1 MAQHLT
7 EKELIEYQFKL
18 AKDADYRRMQAH
30 LQQCEPCSAALRG
43 VAERFS
49 ALELLRGQAT
59 ASDELIGRTLDGL
72 KTPDASQ
79 IAHFNWQRWVLA
91 AAAVVMVGAGLLIMN
106 YTGDGPARHGEYAKK
121 LDSLAEPLG
130 VGDEMSAEEVVADLT
145 RRVAGEPLADKGT
158 ADAPAA
164 PELVVAAKPR
174 ESLMDDMATL
184 PGAAMSR
191 AVGRREAALD
201 VNQML
206 VAKDF
211 DAGAGRMAPLRY
223 GPAETEVLDGKAA
236 HDARTRMGVT
246 GLGQFYGFRADG
258 MAEEPRPWAFA
269 GGGMGGMGGMGG
281 FGAAP
286 TDLALS
292 EDLFGR
298 PPFAPAS
305 AIELV
310 VLPRRDSVQLTI
322 YNSADLTL
330 VRERRNLTLKRGWNW
345 LQFMWANTLI
355 DPTSLHLEPLDHA
368 GEIEVQQLVY
378 PARLREIGRWLIRSQ
393 YEGQAPF
400 EITYFTSGLTWRA
413 FYMGTLS
420 ADETKMALEGYV
432 RVDNASGEDYEQAQT
447 RLIVGQVHLLDEIAA
462 LARRQRPHGPDPVV
476 ADAEGAAWGEWGVTN
491 LNGDGGNG
499 LSMKGVL
506 AFGDAFF
513 GTGKPK
519 EIRKE
524 GLSEYFLYTIE
535 GTETIAN
542 QWGKRL
548 GSFSAEDVNV

>member
-1 MAQHLT
+1 
-7 EKELIEYQFKL
+7 
-18 AKDADYRRMQAH
+18 
-30 LQQCEPCSAALRG
+30 
-43 VAERFS
+43 
-49 ALELLRGQAT
+49 
-59 ASDELIGRTLDGL
+59 
-72 KTPDASQ
+72 
-79 IAHFNWQRWVLA
+79 
-91 AAAVVMVGAGLLIMN
+91 
-106 YTGDGPARHGEYAKK
+106 
-121 LDSLAEPLG
+121 
-130 VGDEMSAEEVVADLT
+130 
-145 RRVAGEPLADKGT
+145 
-158 ADAPAA
+158 
-164 PELVVAAKPR
+164 
-174 ESLMDDMATL
+174 
-184 PGAAMSR
+184 
-191 AVGRREAALD
+191 
-201 VNQML
+201 
-206 VAKDF
+206 
-211 DAGAGRMAPLRY
+211 
-223 GPAETEVLDGKAA
+223 
-236 HDARTRMGVT
+236 
-246 GLGQFYGFRADG
+246 
-258 MAEEPRPWAFA
+258 
-269 GGGMGGMGGMGG
+269 MGGMGGMGG

-286 TDLALS
+286 TDLALG

-368 GEIEVQQLVY
+368 GQVEVQQLVY
-378 PARLREIGRWLIRSQ
+378 PAGLSQIGRWLIRSQ
-393 YEGQAPF
+393 YEGQSPF
-400 EITYFTSGLTWRA
+400 EITYFTSGLNWRA

-462 LARRQRPHGPDPVV
+462 LARRQRPYGPDPVV
-476 ADAEGAAWGEWGVTN
+476 ADAEGAAWGEWGRTN
-491 LNGDGGNG
+491 LNGDHAVSLN
-499 LSMKGVL
+499 GVL
-506 AFGDAFF
+506 AAGDVFFGFF

-519 EIRKE
+519 EIHKE

-548 GSFSAEDVNV
+548 GSFSAEDVNVTSLYKYDEQRWGQEAIRFVSFVNDEEHNLGQTPLPNGDVRIYAVVDAAGGLSYVGGTQVKYIPVNEKVELNLGPARLVKVEPKLMAFDTQNHTFDYQRNVNGWDEVRAWRIELTNTRELPVDIEITRGFETSYWDLTLVDPASMAADAVGYEKHDVTHGRFKTTVQPRSLKSFGYTVRTYHGERERAWK